1 MAAIRSDDPA
11 RPVATLRQRPDYLRA
26 ASAQRKGMPGF
37 LLQARA
43 RGTGEAA
50 PADLIRIGFTCSKKL
65 GNAVARN
72 RAKRRLRDIARAVL
86 PAAGRP
92 GWDYVLVGRPEVT
105 ALRNFAELRGD
116 LEAALAVIHDLE
128 ILPYRPR
135 GKGKKKPGAKT

>member
-1 MAAIRSDDPA
+1 MAAIRSDDPV

-43 RGTGEAA
+43 RGTAEPA
-50 PADLIRIGFTCSKKL
+50 PAQLIRIGFTCSKKL

-72 RAKRRLRDIARAVL
+72 RAKRRLRDIARAVI

-105 ALRNFAELRGD
+105 ATRNFADFSAD
-116 LEAALAVIHDLE
+116 LEAALAVIHDLP

-135 GKGKKKPGAKT
+135 GKGKKTKAKT